1 VSNRAAL
8 DPAPGF
14 IDTVTDIVRDVARTE
29 IMPRFGTLAARD
41 VREKAPGDLVTV
53 ADRAAEAALA
63 EQLTA
68 LLPGSA
74 VVGEEAVA
82 ADPSLLDTLGGTAPS
97 WIIDP
102 IDGTH
107 NFVTG
112 STRFVVLIAL
122 AQHGELL
129 ASWTHAPALGW
140 TATARRGGGAYRDGR
155 AMRVRPAGGLRG
167 LDVVTSR
174 ARWWDRRYRG
184 GHDALAANG
193 ADLSYIETAGMEYAA
208 MAAGERAAMVGVWDF
223 PWDHAA
229 GILLHAEAGGVTV
242 TADGGPFRLTGGNA
256 LPFVCAADL
265 ATAHELLSVIV
276 QARCS

>member
-1 VSNRAAL
+1 MSSPAAL
-8 DPAPGF
+8 GPAPGF
-14 IDTVTDIVRDVARTE
+14 IDTVTDIVREVARGE
-29 IMPRFGTLAARD
+29 IMPRFGALTARD

-63 EQLTA
+63 ERLTA

-74 VVGEEAVA
+74 VVGEEAAA
-82 ADPSLLDTLGGTAPS
+82 ADPSLLDVLGGTAPS
-97 WIIDP
+97 WIVDP

-107 NFVTG
+107 NFVAG
-112 STRFVVLIAL
+112 SARFAVLVAL
-122 AQHGELL
+122 AQDGELL

-155 AMRVRPAGGLRG
+155 RLRVRPAAGLRG

-174 ARWWDRRYRG
+174 ARWWDERYRD
-184 GHDALAANG
+184 GHDALAANV
-193 ADLSYIETAGMEYAA
+193 ADLSYIETAGLEYAA

-229 GILLHAEAGGVTV
+229 GILLHAEAGGVTM

-256 LPFVCAADL
+256 LPFVCAADP
-265 ATAHELLSVIV
+265 ATAHGLLDVIV
-276 QARCS
+276 QARRG